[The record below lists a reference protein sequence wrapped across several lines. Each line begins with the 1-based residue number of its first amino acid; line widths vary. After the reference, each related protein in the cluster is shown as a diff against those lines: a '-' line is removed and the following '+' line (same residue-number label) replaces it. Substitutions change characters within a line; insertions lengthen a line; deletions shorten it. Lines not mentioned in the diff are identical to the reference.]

1 MKNNEHQ
8 LDKLIDNY
16 LKDKS
21 STDEHDALDLF
32 AESFRK
38 ELGWEEEQMGNKD
51 EIASGIWQK
60 VTQYRIQ
67 SRRKTIRYRKI
78 GLGISVAASLTL
90 IVGLSFW
97 FQKPVPDTQLFS
109 METETKMDSLFL
121 PDGSVLFLSPG
132 TKVNYDQNFN
142 RKTREIELVKGNAF
156 FKVARNPQKPFIITS
171 GAIKTKVLGTSFNI
185 HMGIDGLR
193 VTVHTGKV
201 NVFSDSESVNLV
213 PLQEASYSMA
223 NAHLSIS
230 TVSLAAISQWYN
242 SDITLADQNL
252 KTILDLVDQKYGLE
266 TIRVEQ
272 KLLDLRATVFIARE
286 ATLESILQQIN
297 YITNLKLEVHGKE
310 ISCRNQV
317 GETFDSKEPANTE

>member
-16 LKDKS
+16 LKDES
-21 STDEHDALDLF
+21 PTEEHETLDLF

-38 ELGWEEEQMGNKD
+38 ELGWKEEQMGNKD
-51 EIASGIWQK
+51 EIASGIWEK
-60 VTQYRIQ
+60 VTQYRNQ
-67 SRRKTIRYRKI
+67 SHQKTMRYRKI
-78 GLGISVAASLTL
+78 GLGISIAASLTL

-97 FQKPVPDTQLFS
+97 LQKPVSNTRLFS
-109 METETKMDSLFL
+109 METEAKMDSLLL

-142 RKTREIELVKGNAF
+142 KKTREIELVKGNVF
-156 FKVARNPQKPFIITS
+156 FKIARDPQRPFIITS

-185 HMGIDGLR
+185 HMGIDGFR

-201 NVFSDSESVNLV
+201 NVFSDNESVNLL
-213 PLQEASYSMA
+213 PLQEASYSMG
-223 NAHLSIS
+223 NAHLSVS

-242 SDITLADQNL
+242 RDITLADQNL

-272 KLLDLRATVFIARE
+272 KLLGLRATVFIARE

-310 ISCRNQV
+310 ISCRN
-317 GETFDSKEPANTE
+317 